1 MSSSGLLN
9 KHYEKLMQCDPRLK
23 SLSESPV
30 PSGNSLYIEHQ
41 TVKVEGQHHFQH
53 HVHQEMHS
61 IGQYTVPGSKCS
73 PSFSSFQPLSR
84 STALLGDIVE
94 LDNLMTKWA
103 PKVSFPPTV
112 QCHDV
117 GLSADRREV
126 YCLKSGGTNF
136 VRTATPGI
144 VDHGLPASMVFRPSL
159 ETENHSE
166 SHSSNWK
173 KLDEVSRILLEEPY
187 GHLPMSAGSAV
198 LSSL

>member
-1 MSSSGLLN
+1 
-9 KHYEKLMQCDPRLK
+9 MQCDPRLK

-61 IGQYTVPGSKCS
+61 IGQYTVPGSK
-73 PSFSSFQPLSR
+73 L
-84 STALLGDIVE
+84 
-94 LDNLMTKWA
+94 
-103 PKVSFPPTV
+103 